1 MATLRYNPGMSF
13 RMVSVFLLLALL
25 HAADPAVEQAR
36 KKIADKKYDEAISS
50 LEAAHKAKPK
60 SSEVQKALADAY
72 VAKADSF
79 MYNDALPPRQ
89 KYPAALKA
97 YRQAVAYDNDNKK
110 AKEGVTTIEGIYKSM
125 GRPVPQ

>member
-1 MATLRYNPGMSF
+1 
-13 RMVSVFLLLALL
+13 MVSVFLLGALL
-25 HAADPAVEQAR
+25 YAADPAVEQAR

-60 SSEVQKALADAY
+60 SVEVQKALGDAY

-89 KYPAALKA
+89 KYPTALKA
-97 YRQAVAYDNDNKK
+97 YRQALAYDSDNKK
-110 AKEGVTTIEGIYKSM
+110 AKEGVSTIEGIYKSM